1 MQHNRHEMLY
11 LKLAAI
17 TDQVRMALKE
27 ADPDVL
33 TSLAEDHQNV
43 MKELQEA
50 GASSDTQIVKQ
61 IQMLSRQVFDVLSE
75 IRQRQLDVST
85 QIRQLADGK
94 KMVHAYIK

>member
-11 LKLAAI
+11 LKLATV

-33 TSLAEDHQNV
+33 MSLAEDHQNV
-43 MKELQEA
+43 MKEIQEA
-50 GASSDTQIVKQ
+50 GASSDTQLVKQ
-61 IQMLSRQVFDVLSE
+61 IQMLSRQVFDVMSE
-75 IRQRQLDVST
+75 IRQRQLGVST

>member
-1 MQHNRHEMLY
+1 MQHNIHEMLY
-11 LKLAAI
+11 LKLAAV

-33 TSLAEDHQNV
+33 ASLAEDHQNV

-50 GASSDTQIVKQ
+50 GVSSDTQLVKQ
-61 IQMLSRQVFDVLSE
+61 IQMLGSQVFDVLSE

>member
-1 MQHNRHEMLY
+1 MQHNIHEMLY
-11 LKLAAI
+11 LKLAAV

-33 TSLAEDHQNV
+33 VSLAEDHRNV

-50 GASSDTQIVKQ
+50 GVSSDTQLVKQ
-61 IQMLSRQVFDVLSE
+61 IQMLGSQVFDVLSE

>member
-61 IQMLSRQVFDVLSE
+61 IQMVSRQVFDVMSE
-75 IRQRQLDVST
+75 IRQRQLGVST

-94 KMVHAYIK
+94 KMVHAYVK

>member
-1 MQHNRHEMLY
+1 MLY

-17 TDQVRMALKE
+17 TDQVRMALEE

-33 TSLAEDHQNV
+33 TSLAEDHQNA
-43 MKELQEA
+43 MEELQEA
-50 GASSDTQIVKQ
+50 GASSDTQLVKQ
-61 IQMLSRQVFDVLSE
+61 IQMLSRQVFDVMSE
-75 IRQRQLDVST
+75 IRQRQLGVST

>member
-61 IQMLSRQVFDVLSE
+61 IQMVSRQVFDVMSE
-75 IRQRQLDVST
+75 IRQRQLSVST

-94 KMVHAYIK
+94 KMVHAYVK

>member
-1 MQHNRHEMLY
+1 MLY

-61 IQMLSRQVFDVLSE
+61 IQMVSRQVFDVMSE
-75 IRQRQLDVST
+75 IRQRQLGVST

-94 KMVHAYIK
+94 KMVHAYVK